1 MEPKTKRKPRKSPL
15 EEIAE
20 MEQEVAALRKRADAL
35 EEQARQKLIDL
46 TCGTMAK
53 NHGAFDSKAFA
64 AVFHAKEDA
73 EDEPET
79 DDAESSK

>member
-64 AVFHAKEDA
+64 AVFSKT
-73 EDEPET
+73 DEPEC
-79 DDAESSK
+79 DVEEGESK

>member
-1 MEPKTKRKPRKSPL
+1 MEPKTKRKPRKNPL
-15 EEIAE
+15 QEIAD
-20 MEQEVAALRKRADAL
+20 MEQEVVSLRKRADEL
-35 EEQARQKLIDL
+35 EAEARQKLIAL

-79 DDAESSK
+79 DDAEGGK